1 MAKTDLPSQVK
12 RSEALNR
19 LLMLAALMLSLMG
32 GLWVMSGS
40 APLAAQTGA
49 SATRSFSSDSVTPG
63 ATITVTIASADY
75 GALGSVTETLPAGFA
90 YVSQSGAFG
99 VRQDGQQV
107 TFTLLGANQTVSY
120 DVTASSTDGTYSFSG
135 TLRDDDTNDH
145 TVGGSTD
152 VTVSTDSGPAPTPGA
167 IDIGDNQFDVVPSKA
182 VKGAVVSGLGNPI
195 DSNPLMWDVF
205 VDETG
210 LDSSATLVGIAGN
223 GVVGDFQVKQVS
235 AGKFGLYVMNSGA
248 PNLDDT
254 QPINVE
260 VTYDPDASVEDD
272 NVVVNL
278 NGDITERPP
287 LSFSGAPFAFTIPQ
301 DISSGTPV
309 GGVWR
314 FRRDYG

>member
-1 MAKTDLPSQVK
+1 M
-12 RSEALNR
+12 
-19 LLMLAALMLSLMG
+19 
-32 GLWVMSGS
+32 
-40 APLAAQTGA
+40 
-49 SATRSFSSDSVTPG
+49 
-63 ATITVTIASADY
+63 
-75 GALGSVTETLPAGFA
+75 
-90 YVSQSGAFG
+90 
-99 VRQDGQQV
+99 
-107 TFTLLGANQTVSY
+107 
-120 DVTASSTDGTYSFSG
+120 
-135 TLRDDDTNDH
+135 
-145 TVGGSTD
+145 
-152 VTVSTDSGPAPTPGA
+152 
-167 IDIGDNQFDVVPSKA
+167 
-182 VKGAVVSGLGNPI
+182 SGLGNPI

-278 NGDITERPP
+278 NGDITERAP

-309 GGVWR
+309 GAFGVSGGISDEYLDGIVNGNGNSSFAVR
-314 FRRDYG
+314 DSDMTLVYNGGGLTVGTYTFSLTVSGDAGLANRTIIDTVTVTVTSSNMAPSAPATFMATIKENQTGAGLVSAGTSVGDASAGVSANDSDTLEYSLMGADAEHVLDRLRQRHDFCRRCGHR